1 LSLSVLCVL
10 ADSFWSSSFK
20 ASCNSFKSFAK
31 IRFPVSYLQRNF
43 SKTFLRISSPC
54 HLITT
59 TNSLHKL
66 KMSHSIIENEEELL
80 HSNPLLKDWSGSN
93 HGLPPFDLLKA
104 DHFEPALR
112 YSMKKHLNEIKEI
125 VSNTEEPTFENSVA
139 SLDRSGEL
147 FVKVSETF
155 DNLCSSLGTSD
166 YQKVELEM
174 SGPLASHYNQIAT
187 FPGLFQR
194 LDTIYQERH
203 ASSTLNKEGI
213 PLSHEQIRLVER
225 YHLDMIRQGAKFTKE
240 MQNQYSKIIE
250 ELAQLSTKF
259 SQNVTTDVN
268 EVYIELIHKEDLDG
282 LPEDL
287 INAAKQAAIERNLPV
302 ASEGEG
308 KKSDGI
314 QGIITLS
321 RSLVEPFVT
330 YSARRDLREKA
341 WKLWSKRGDSL
352 SVDRNNL
359 LIAKRILELRIEK
372 AKMHGYTNF
381 AEFAL
386 ADTMAGHPNRVLTLL
401 EEVWDKAKISVEE
414 ERKELLDYMSSHGKK
429 EGEEGI
435 STIEPWD
442 WRYYAE
448 KVRITNYNLDAGEIK
463 PYFSLDKMTNAIFDV
478 AYELFGLSFIENKE
492 MPKYHS
498 DIKIYE
504 VYRNPKKELGKPGEM
519 IALFIHDNY
528 ARPFKRGGAWM
539 SHYRSQH
546 KNTPSSDAILPIIVN
561 NNNFNKPLDASSPT
575 LLSFDDATTLFH
587 EFGHGLHGMLSNVT
601 YQRLAGTSVL
611 RDFVELPSQL
621 YEHWLSQSKV
631 LQKHSLHYETN
642 EIIPESLLSKL
653 MKSRSFNQGF
663 QTIEYSSSALVDIK
677 LHMLEE
683 NAIRN
688 IDLASFEKETLKQ
701 LDMPQ
706 GIIMRHR
713 LPHFERK

>member
-1 LSLSVLCVL
+1 
-10 ADSFWSSSFK
+10 
-20 ASCNSFKSFAK
+20 
-31 IRFPVSYLQRNF
+31 
-43 SKTFLRISSPC
+43 
-54 HLITT
+54 
-59 TNSLHKL
+59 
-66 KMSHSIIENEEELL
+66 MSHSNVENEEEFL

-93 HGLPPFDLLKA
+93 HGFPPFDALKA
-104 DHFEPALR
+104 NHFESALR

-125 VSNTEEPTFENSVA
+125 VSTSEEPTFENSVA
-139 SLDRSGEL
+139 SLDRSGDL
-147 FVKVSETF
+147 FVKISETF
-155 DNLCSSLGTSD
+155 DNLCSSLGTPD

-187 FPGLFQR
+187 FPGLFER
-194 LDTIYQERH
+194 LDTIYQARH
-203 ASSTLNKEGI
+203 ASSTLNKKGT
-213 PLSHEQIRLVER
+213 PLTHEQIRLVER

-240 MQNQYSKIIE
+240 MQATYSKIIE

-268 EVYIELIHKEDLDG
+268 EVYIELQTKEDLDG

-302 ASEGEG
+302 SGEGEG
-308 KKSDGI
+308 KRSEGI

-321 RSLVEPFVT
+321 RSLVEPFIT

-352 SVDRNNL
+352 SADRNNL
-359 LIAKRILELRIEK
+359 LIAKRMLELRIEK
-372 AKMHGYTNF
+372 AKMHGYSNF

-401 EEVWDKAKISVEE
+401 EEVWGKAKVSVEE
-414 ERKELLDYMSSHGKK
+414 ERKELLEYMSSHCKK
-429 EGEEGI
+429 EEGI
-435 STIEPWD
+435 SSIEPWD

-478 AYELFGLSFIENKE
+478 AYELFGLSFLENKE

-504 VYRNPKKELGKPGEM
+504 VYRNPKKEQGIPGEM

-528 ARPFKRGGAWM
+528 ARPYKRGGAWM
-539 SHYRSQH
+539 SHYRGQH
-546 KNTPSSDAILPIIVN
+546 KNTVSGDAILPIIVN
-561 NNNFNKPLDASSPT
+561 NNNFNKPLDITSPT

-642 EIIPESLLSKL
+642 EVIPEALLSKL

-688 IDLASFEKETLKQ
+688 IDLASFEKETLKS
-701 LDMPQ
+701 LEMPQ

-713 LPHFERK
+713 LPHFERM